1 MSDAAADLLREP
13 VPEMG
18 LVDCP
23 DFSTWVQLLWD
34 MNKPDAQGRERH
46 AILIRN
52 KGDLERLKLAI
63 LMKKTIELN
72 TERRILT
79 LQNFTRGRLL
89 MMPTVREKD
98 VELIDAEVAKCFFCS
113 ELYYQSLQSELE
125 RDFAALRKAIKGT
138 PYEALL
144 NGGG

>member
-1 MSDAAADLLREP
+1 
-13 VPEMG
+13 
-18 LVDCP
+18 
-23 DFSTWVQLLWD
+23 
-34 MNKPDAQGRERH
+34 
-46 AILIRN
+46 
-52 KGDLERLKLAI
+52 
-63 LMKKTIELN
+63 MKKTIELN

>member
-1 MSDAAADLLREP
+1 MQ
-13 VPEMG
+13 

-23 DFSTWVQLLWD
+23 NASTWTQLLWE
-34 MNKPDAQGRERH
+34 MNKPDAQGRQRH
-46 AILIRN
+46 AILLRN

-72 TERRILT
+72 TEQRILS

-98 VELIDAEVAKCFFCS
+98 VELVDAEVAKCFYCS
-113 ELYYQSLQSELE
+113 ELYYQALQGALE
-125 RDFAALRKAIKGT
+125 RDFSAFRKAIEGT
-138 PYEALL
+138 PYEAALDKE
-144 NGGG
+144 GG